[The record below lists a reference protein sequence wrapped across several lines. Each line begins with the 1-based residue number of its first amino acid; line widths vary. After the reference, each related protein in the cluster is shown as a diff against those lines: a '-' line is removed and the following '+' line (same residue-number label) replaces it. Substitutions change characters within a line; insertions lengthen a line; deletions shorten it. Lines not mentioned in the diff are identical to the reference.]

1 MQPGIDYIGVIT
13 PFFCHDG
20 KGNFLFYKRGEA
32 SKDEQGKWDCSGGTL
47 KFGEQPL
54 EGVQRKLK
62 SQYGVYA
69 IDYEQLPA
77 CSILIDIENKPT
89 HWLAVPFV
97 IQVDPDKVS
106 IGEPEKMKEIG
117 WFKLDSLPQPLHPG
131 AAFVL
136 QSLQKHFEKYTQT
149 L

>member
-1 MQPGIDYIGVIT
+1 MKAGIDYIGVIT

-20 KGNFLFYKRGEA
+20 KGNWLFYKRGNE

-54 EGVQRKLK
+54 EGALRKLK
-62 SQYGVYA
+62 SQYGVEPLNH
-69 IDYEQLPA
+69 EQLSA
-77 CSILIDIENKPT
+77 CSILIDIEGKPT

-97 IQVDPDKVS
+97 FRVNRDQVKT
-106 IGEPEKMKEIG
+106 GEPEKMSEIG
-117 WFKLDSLPQPLHPG
+117 WFTLGELPIPLHPG

-136 QSLQKHFEKYTQT
+136 KLHHEYFKNIIQ
-149 L
+149 